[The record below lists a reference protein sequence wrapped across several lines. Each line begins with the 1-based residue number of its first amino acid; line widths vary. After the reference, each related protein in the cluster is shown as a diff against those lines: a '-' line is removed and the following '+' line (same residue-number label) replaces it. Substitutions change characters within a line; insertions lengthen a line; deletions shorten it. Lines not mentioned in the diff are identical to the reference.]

1 MNIRVD
7 HTGLVVS
14 DIEQGIR
21 FYTETFGFEIDRRLA
36 FSDRELVVLALGE
49 EPAAKIE
56 LLRYDAT
63 DVGQGVSR
71 DRSRLGWNHIAFR
84 VSDVA
89 GLYQSLLEKGV
100 EMLENPPFQ
109 QENGPPIAFGRDP
122 EGNLLEFT
130 EI

>member
-1 MNIRVD
+1 MEIRID
-7 HTGLVVS
+7 HTALVVG
-14 DIEQGIR
+14 DIERAIR
-21 FYTETFGFEIDRRLA
+21 FYTETFGFEIDRRLSFA
-36 FSDRELVVLALGE
+36 DRELVVLALGE

-63 DVGQGVSR
+63 DLSQGVSR
-71 DRSRLGWNHIAFR
+71 DRSRLGLNHIAFR
-84 VSDVA
+84 VSDVVS
-89 GLYQSLLEKGV
+89 LYESLSEKGV

-122 EGNLLEFT
+122 EGVLLEFT